1 MAIAPDNR
9 DIRISDALPE
19 HVASIKTLSDTTV
32 LIHHERLPYIFSGA
46 TSGLSEM
53 IDKAASSTSSSK
65 MKPLLRVA
73 LDGDRLVGYVLAEG
87 GSGIH
92 SLGNTVFLQDNE
104 TLLIGDIHVIES
116 HRGNGIARR
125 LLEDVQNQL
134 PDLGY
139 KSIAATVWRGNAAS
153 YALFSA
159 AGYDAEQTVF
169 RLGQPSP
176 TGTLNTMKSWKIW
189 LIRLIRLVPL
199 LLFVGF
205 GVLAWWTR

>member
-1 MAIAPDNR
+1 MAKAPDNR
-9 DIRISDALPE
+9 AIRISDVLPE
-19 HVASIKTLSDTTV
+19 HVASIKTLSDTTL
-32 LIHHERLPYIFSGA
+32 LIHRERLPYIFSGA
-46 TSGLSEM
+46 TAGLSEM

-65 MKPLLRVA
+65 TKPLLRVA
-73 LDGDRLVGYVLAEG
+73 LDGDTLVGYVLANG

-92 SLGNTVFLQDNE
+92 ALGNTVFLQDNE
-104 TLLIGDIHVIES
+104 TLLIADIHVIES
-116 HRGNGIARR
+116 HRGNGIARL

-134 PDLGY
+134 PAVGY

-153 YALFSA
+153 HALFSA

-169 RLGQPSP
+169 RLGQPSQRR
-176 TGTLNTMKSWKIW
+176 TSDTTQNWKIW
-189 LIRLIRLVPL
+189 LIRLLLP